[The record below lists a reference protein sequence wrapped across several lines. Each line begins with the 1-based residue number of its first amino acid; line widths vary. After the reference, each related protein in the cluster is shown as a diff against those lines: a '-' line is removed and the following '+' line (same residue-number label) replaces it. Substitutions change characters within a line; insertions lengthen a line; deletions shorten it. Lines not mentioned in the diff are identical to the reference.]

1 MPAGS
6 TPALPP
12 CALHTERRT
21 FAHSSDAFRTL
32 FHMASPGVEPGGGRI
47 LSTETLPQSSSPRK
61 SSDSSSPEFEFW
73 KVRNVC
79 APEPVLSSADEL
91 FSDGVL
97 LPLHLLRETQLRA
110 EDKVETATEREPE
123 PLASAVPPPI
133 LAAAIAEPVAST
145 SMRWKDI
152 FKIGE
157 KKVED
162 VEAKEKGR
170 KKKEKKYS
178 AGGGGT
184 GSLGAADLNINIW
197 PFARSRSAGTG
208 AARPKAGPGPPR
220 KTSSAPCS
228 RSNSGGE
235 SKSKRWPA
243 SPGRMALAGGVH
255 LGRSSPVW
263 QVRRSGNGGK
273 PASESEVRSSR
284 RATDGSGRNNGVN
297 NSKIRVLN
305 LNVPL
310 CIGYRHNLSC
320 SSDNDGTA
328 TGQGAGKLNTGGDG
342 NGNGGNGSL
351 FNFRNLFSKKV
362 Y

>member
-1 MPAGS
+1 MPNGP

-12 CALHTERRT
+12 CALHTDRPT
-21 FAHSSDAFRTL
+21 LAHSSDAFRTL
-32 FHMASPGVEPGGGRI
+32 FHMATPGAELAGGRI
-47 LSTETLPQSSSPRK
+47 LTQPSSPRK
-61 SSDSSSPEFEFW
+61 SSDSSSSEFDFEFW

-97 LPLHLLRETQLRA
+97 LPLHLLRDTQLTS
-110 EDKVETATEREPE
+110 EDKLETVSEP
-123 PLASAVPPPI
+123 P
-133 LAAAIAEPVAST
+133 AAALSTEPVAPT
-145 SMRWKDI
+145 SKRWKDI

-157 KKVED
+157 KQKE
-162 VEAKEKGR
+162 KEKGG
-170 KKKEKKYS
+170 KKKERKNS
-178 AGGGGT
+178 AAGGGP
-184 GSLGAADLNINIW
+184 GSLGSTDLNINIW

-208 AARPKAGPGPPR
+208 AARPKVGPGPPR
-220 KTSSAPCS
+220 KASSAPCS

-235 SKSKRWPA
+235 SKSKKWPA
-243 SPGRMALAGGVH
+243 SPGRTQLASGVY

-263 QVRRSGNGGK
+263 HVRRGG
-273 PASESEVRSSR
+273 VRSSR
-284 RATDGSGRNNGVN
+284 RGTDGSGSN
-297 NSKIRVLN
+297 NSKTRVLN

-310 CIGYRHNLSC
+310 CIGYRHNLRC
-320 SSDNDGTA
+320 SSDNEGRA
-328 TGQGAGKLNTGGDG
+328 VGQGAGEG